1 MIRPNVLRIPLL
13 AGLIAGIVALP
24 AMAQQQTGVSQQ
36 QSGFGQSWPQAKN
49 VSAAPGWRVYVFV
62 QDGVKYIQANDLVGT
77 VRVTVATQNG
87 YFLVLPLGADAQRVS
102 TPARPLAVAVNSTAP
117 AITVYQDSAVQL
129 TARYESDG
137 STVWTAIAKKAPTA
151 MTATST
157 AASAQ
162 KTLLL
167 DCPPCSVGASA
178 TQ

>member
-1 MIRPNVLRIPLL
+1 MIRHNVLRIPLL
-13 AGLIAGIVALP
+13 AGLIAGTVALP

-77 VRVTVATQNG
+77 VRVTVATQSG

-102 TPARPLAVAVNSTAP
+102 IPGRPLAAAVNSTAP

-129 TARYESDG
+129 TARYQSDG
-137 STVWTAIAKKAPTA
+137 STVWTATAKISTTPVLAPAVTA
-151 MTATST
+151 
-157 AASAQ
+157 
-162 KTLLL
+162 L
-167 DCPPCSVGASA
+167 DCPPCGASG
-178 TQ
+178 Q